1 MITLKR
7 TGISTPQKI
16 KMPFTLKTFTLEEQ
30 IAATQPTG
38 KHQATVS
45 MILADEE
52 SEWLNQP
59 LKGNQTLHDYDVAQ
73 SKIDLADLMK
83 QKNTLEKKIPELQKE
98 LLKPAKEGGGRLLT
112 KNQLKELYAALALCN
127 CQITPVEAALRKHT
141 KLQDM
146 ARKELTALRY
156 VANEYKNNKDRVWL
170 EKAVHLACESTNE
183 VKGLSSTVITDD
195 QSAW

>member
-1 MITLKR
+1 MITLQR
-7 TGISTPQKI
+7 EVISTPKKI
-16 KMPFTLKTFTLEEQ
+16 KMPFTLNTFTLEEQ

-38 KHQATVS
+38 KHLPTVS

-52 SEWLNQP
+52 SGWLNQP

-73 SKIDLADLMK
+73 SKIDLAELVK
-83 QKNTLEKKIPELQKE
+83 HKNTLEKKIPELQKE

-141 KLQDM
+141 KLQEN
-146 ARKELTALRY
+146 AGKELTALRY
-156 VANEYKNNKDRVWL
+156 VVNEYKNNKDRVWL
-170 EKAVHLACESTNE
+170 EKAVHLACEQSCE
-183 VKGLSSTVITDD
+183 VKSLSSSVNTDD
-195 QSAW
+195 KSAW

>member
-1 MITLKR
+1 MITLQR
-7 TGISTPQKI
+7 TGISTSQKI

-83 QKNTLEKKIPELQKE
+83 QKNTLDKKIPELQKE
-98 LLKPAKEGGGRLLT
+98 LAKPAKEGGG
-112 KNQLKELYAALALCN
+112 QGSG
-127 CQITPVEAALRKHT
+127 QEAGYGAQEGDKH
-141 KLQDM
+141 
-146 ARKELTALRY
+146 RC
-156 VANEYKNNKDRVWL
+156 VAS
-170 EKAVHLACESTNE
+170 ESAMHTRR
-183 VKGLSSTVITDD
+183 GGGGRP
-195 QSAW
+195 